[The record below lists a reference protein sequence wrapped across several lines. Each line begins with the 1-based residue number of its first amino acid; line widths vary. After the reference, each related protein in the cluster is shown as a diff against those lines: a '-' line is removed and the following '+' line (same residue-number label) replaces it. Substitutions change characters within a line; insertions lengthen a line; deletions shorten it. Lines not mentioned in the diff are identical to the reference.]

1 MNLLVV
7 HSLCASLLSVLAS
20 GSDEHSAVPPPAREE
35 TVRVFVEFDAPCG
48 AVALHSAKIAR
59 RAFDA
64 SEHELRVRA
73 AQDEFLRALDA
84 DGIAFQVT
92 ETPLQLA
99 TGAWNR
105 PNRFT
110 FLINGV
116 ELVLP
121 LSKLPELRARE
132 GVKRVTP
139 EEHLHLALDNSVR
152 YVRGN
157 DGPGNKTIFSRNG
170 GPLTRYDGTGQVIA
184 IIDTGIEH
192 THPAFDTR
200 FTDAQFAM
208 RTGDVRP
215 VRTAGQPYVEGVHHP
230 KVVYYLALTATT
242 NEDDVGHGTHCAT
255 DSAGLKVQGPGLD
268 RIPGNAD
275 DKVIEGVAP
284 GALLMGYK
292 LCETS
297 FTCAGT
303 AAALVT
309 ALEDALSPTD
319 PAGNPKPIA
328 TVVNMSFGGAGDADS
343 PSAVAASNAALLG
356 AVMVASAGNEGPSER
371 TLGAPGAGRRVVAV
385 AACKDPGAYNNEVDV
400 LTVDPLRYGVASST
414 GAQNDTGR
422 PVAPQDIQINA
433 IIMAGSPDV
442 TFGLGQHYVYCG
454 LADTPEQ
461 VPDAVSG
468 RIALIARGSQVDLG
482 VTGSGAF
489 ANKVAQVTAKG
500 AVAAL
505 IFNDVDGELE
515 ATTAAAAVIPVYGL
529 SKANGEYLRDSLGF
543 QNPAFDAGN
552 SLTWATISDFPVRI
566 DPADPATFAPNTT
579 GFSSRG
585 PIAEDRYVKPDV
597 TAPGENIYGG
607 TIAAGGAS
615 TGGGT
620 MSDPARFIS
629 VSGTSFSSP
638 TTAGAA
644 ALLRQAMLA
653 ARGESPV
660 PGLDLR
666 SGAGA
671 AEQAEQ
677 NAIVPMT
684 AVRAALQNTA
694 TNLRATDGETPLANS
709 DARSFI
715 HAIGSG
721 LIHVVQAVDA
731 RAYLG
736 TNDQNGLGGPDDALD
751 PDFLPTHSF
760 GENQVISTG
769 LQNQTRSVTVTLES
783 AGAGGAGTYSLSLVD
798 GGALRGDVTR
808 PVVGTTG
815 FHVALSPTS
824 VALTNT
830 PGNRATFDV
839 TVTVDGRNAPLGLAV
854 GGTDVAG
861 MPATEFLWW
870 VVATGTNGEVLRM
883 PFSYRALVQLPEPA
897 RKQPFL
903 AALAPSGGAHFQLTW
918 TYPADPAEQPCGFVI
933 ERARRLEPL
942 FGDDAE
948 DALVLGDNAAWTGD
962 DTWTTVVHPD
972 TLTNGYSPVYTDS
985 QDVRLTS
992 AAPIPLPSGRALLSF
1007 ASHEDIED
1015 GFDYAYVEVSGDGGP
1030 FLPMA
1035 VYTGNFAGRRNVD
1048 LSFFAGQDVL
1058 IRFRF
1063 VTDELMSAPLFLG
1076 WFLDDIAIDSADF
1089 HALGTV
1095 DGSTLSFDVAV
1106 GKALSVEESSVF
1118 YRVGGLFDSPCDEN
1132 GPYSNVR
1139 ELAIG
1144 SRVKPPVR

>member
-1 MNLLVV
+1 MSLLV
-7 HSLCASLLSVLAS
+7 SLVASLLSVL
-20 GSDEHSAVPPPAREE
+20 GPLSDEHTSPAPQPAREG
-35 TVRVFVEFDAPCG
+35 TVRVFVEFDAPC
-48 AVALHSAKIAR
+48 VAAAQHSAKIAR
-59 RAFDA
+59 RDFDP
-64 SEHELRVRA
+64 SEHELCVRE
-73 AQDEFLRALDA
+73 AQDAFLRALDA
-84 DGIAFQVT
+84 EGVAFQVPS
-92 ETPLQLA
+92 TPLQLA
-99 TGAWNR
+99 TGTWHR

-116 ELVLP
+116 ELVVAM
-121 LSKLPELRARE
+121 SKVQELRARE

-139 EEHLHLALDNSVR
+139 EEHLRLQLDNSVR

-157 DGPGNKTIFSRNG
+157 NGPGNKTIFSRNG

-200 FTDAQFAM
+200 FSDADFAQ

-215 VRTAGQPYVEGVHHP
+215 MRTAGQPYLEGVHHP

-255 DSAGLKVQGPGLD
+255 DSAGLKVRGPGLD
-268 RIPGNAD
+268 RIAGNAD
-275 DKVIEGVAP
+275 DQIIEGVAP
-284 GALLMGYK
+284 GALLLGYK

-319 PAGNPKPIA
+319 PAGNPKPVA

-356 AVMVASAGNEGPSER
+356 AVMVASAGNEGPGER

-385 AACKDPGAYNNEVDV
+385 AACKDPGAYNNEIDV

-422 PVAPQDIQINA
+422 PAAPQDIQINA
-433 IIMAGSPDV
+433 LIMAGSPDV

-454 LADTPEQ
+454 LADTPDQ

-505 IFNDVDGELE
+505 IFNNVDGELE

-529 SKANGEYLRDSLGF
+529 SKASGEYLRDSLGF
-543 QNPAFDAGN
+543 QSPAFDAGN
-552 SLTWATISDFPVRI
+552 SLTWATISDFPIRI
-566 DPADPATFAPNTT
+566 DPADPATFSPNTT

-585 PIAEDRYVKPDV
+585 PIADSRYVKPDV

-607 TIAAGGAS
+607 TIAAGGVS

-629 VSGTSFSSP
+629 VSGTSFSGP

-644 ALLRQAMLA
+644 ALLRQAMLV
-653 ARGESPV
+653 ARGEAPV
-660 PGLDLR
+660 AALDLR
-666 SGAGA
+666 SGVGA

-677 NAIVPMT
+677 NAIVSVT

-694 TNLRATDGETPLANS
+694 TNLRAADGETPLANS
-709 DARSFI
+709 DARTMI
-715 HAIGSG
+715 HEIGSG

-731 RAYLG
+731 RAHLG
-736 TNDQNGLGGPDDALD
+736 TNDQNGLGGPDDASD

-760 GENQVISTG
+760 GESQVISTG
-769 LQNQTRSVTVTLES
+769 VQNQTRSVTVTLES
-783 AGAGGAGTYSLSLVD
+783 AGAGGAGTYALSLVD

-808 PVVGTTG
+808 PITGTTG
-815 FHVALSPTS
+815 FAVSLSPAS

-830 PGNRATFDV
+830 PGNRAMFDV
-839 TVTVDGRNAPLGLAV
+839 TVSVDGRNAPLGLAV
-854 GGTDVAG
+854 AGADVQG

-870 VVATGTNGEVLRM
+870 VVATGTNGEALRM
-883 PFSYRALVQLPEPA
+883 PFSYRALVQIPEPA

-903 AALAPSGGAHFQLTW
+903 AAIEPAGGARVRLSW

-933 ERARRLEPL
+933 ERARRLEEL

-948 DALVLGDNAAWTGD
+948 DVLVAGDNASWTGD
-962 DTWTTVVHPD
+962 DTWITAVHPD
-972 TLTNGYSPVYTDS
+972 TLTNGYSPVYTDL

-1007 ASHEDIED
+1007 TSHEDIEE
-1015 GFDYAYVEVSGDGGP
+1015 GFDHAYVEVSGDGGP

-1035 VYTGNFAGRRNVD
+1035 VYTGAFTGRRNVD

-1063 VTDELMSAPLFLG
+1063 LTDDLISAPLFLG
-1076 WFLDDIAIDSADF
+1076 WFIDDIALESADF
-1089 HALGTV
+1089 HAIGTV
-1095 DGSTLSFDVAV
+1095 DGSTLAFDVAPS
-1106 GKALSVEESSVF
+1106 KALSVEESSVF
-1118 YRVGGLFDSPCDEN
+1118 YRVGGLFDSPCDES

-1139 ELAIG
+1139 ELAVG
-1144 SRVKPPVR
+1144 GRVKPPAGH